1 MASSHRRGPITDL
14 QTPVFLEGRWDTL
27 QGVVGVP
34 LEREFIPH
42 AFLGFWLS
50 TETSHCDAPWLP
62 GRGSLCSKCY
72 CGMTEVLAQ
81 KTLGPDLVSSFS
93 VGTK

>member
-1 MASSHRRGPITDL
+1 MASSHRGGPITDL
-14 QTPVFLEGRWDTL
+14 QTPVFLEGRWHTL

-42 AFLGFWLS
+42 TFLGFCLS
-50 TETSHCDAPWLP
+50 TETSHREPPWLL
-62 GRGSLCSKCY
+62 GRGSLRSKCY